1 MASGRQAAKPQ
12 QAAEEEFDPKYEWQE
27 NATNFILRLHL
38 SGFRKEDFRVQV
50 DGTGRLTVRG
60 QRADAGANAKHSRFN
75 KVFQLPAS
83 SDLDGITGRFDAGVL
98 TLTVPKKVVDDAKPK
113 PKEDAT
119 KAATPP
125 PPPQEQGKQ
134 PKEDEAKKPQ
144 PERKEAAEV
153 ATANKTKEDAKPKED
168 DKKPPAAEQQVDAKR
183 GKPEQEQR
191 TPAPP
196 PATVREEEAKAKAE
210 PAGTPPATV
219 RKEEVKPKPGAAAP
233 PAAAAEKQQDAP
245 KPAQADSERK
255 AVDPESLAAV
265 TARRRAEEEKAKAAA
280 AAEEEAERQRPRR
293 GLKERVQEEL
303 EGLAG
308 SEWAESVV
316 DTVKKNKE
324 VIAVA
329 VAAFSLGLFASRIFS
344 RN

>member
-1 MASGRQAAKPQ
+1 MATGRQGTKPQ

-38 SGFRKEDFRVQV
+38 SV

-60 QRADAGANAKHSRFN
+60 QRADAGANAKHSRFY

-83 SDLDGITGRFDAGVL
+83 SNFDGITGRFDAGVL

-113 PKEDAT
+113 QDAT
-119 KAATPP
+119 KA

-144 PERKEAAEV
+144 PERKEPAQV
-153 ATANKTKEDAKPKED
+153 TATTKPKDDAKPKED
-168 DKKPPAAEQQVDAKR
+168 ATKKPPPAAEQQVDAKR

-191 TPAPP
+191 TSAPP
-196 PATVREEEAKAKAE
+196 PATVRKEEAKAKAE

-219 RKEEVKPKPGAAAP
+219 RKEEAKPKPEAAAP
-233 PAAAAEKQQDAP
+233 PAAAEKQDAP
-245 KPAQADSERK
+245 KPAQGDGERK

-280 AAEEEAERQRPRR
+280 AVEEEAERQRPRR

-308 SEWAESVV
+308 SEWAEGVV

>member
-1 MASGRQAAKPQ
+1 MASGRQGTKAQ
-12 QAAEEEFDPKYEWQE
+12 QAAEQEFDPKYEWQE
-27 NATNFILRLHL
+27 NATSFVLRLHL

-75 KVFQLPAS
+75 KVFQLPATS
-83 SDLDGITGRFDAGVL
+83 NLDGITGRFDAGVL

-119 KAATPP
+119 KAA

-134 PKEDEAKKPQ
+134 PKEDEGKKPQ
-144 PERKEAAEV
+144 PERKEAAAEV
-153 ATANKTKEDAKPKED
+153 TTAKKAKEDAK
-168 DKKPPAAEQQVDAKR
+168 KPPAAAEQQVDAMR

-196 PATVREEEAKAKAE
+196 PATVRKEEAKAKAE

-219 RKEEVKPKPGAAAP
+219 RKEEAKPKPEAAA
-233 PAAAAEKQQDAP
+233 PAAAAQKQQDAP
-245 KPAQADSERK
+245 KPAQADGERK

-280 AAEEEAERQRPRR
+280 AVEEAERQRTRR

-308 SEWAESVV
+308 SEWAEGVV
-316 DTVKKNKE
+316 ETVKKNKE

-329 VAAFSLGLFASRIFS
+329 VAAFSLGLFASKIFS